1 MWLMLI
7 LLCIYRISKITVFD
21 NLLFLNTFAQLS
33 LGTTRFIKLSGPA
46 NPVCAKI
53 AHTVI

>member
-1 MWLMLI
+1 MLI

-33 LGTTRFIKLSGPA
+33 LGTTRLIKLSGSA